1 MAQSR
6 PPFGIPSG
14 VKVFGS
20 KWEER
25 RFPPGVS
32 DGLESK
38 WPNMPPY
45 RPSDSRTYQIKV
57 AQDWAERDGTA
68 QPGIYA
74 STQLSTIH

>member
-6 PPFGIPSG
+6 PPFGIPPG
-14 VKVFGS
+14 LKVTGS

-25 RFPPGVS
+25 RFPPGLS

-38 WPNMPPY
+38 WPQSPY
-45 RPSDSRTYQIKV
+45 RRSDPRTYQIKV

-68 QPGIYA
+68 QPGIYT
-74 STQLSTIH
+74 STQHPKTTR